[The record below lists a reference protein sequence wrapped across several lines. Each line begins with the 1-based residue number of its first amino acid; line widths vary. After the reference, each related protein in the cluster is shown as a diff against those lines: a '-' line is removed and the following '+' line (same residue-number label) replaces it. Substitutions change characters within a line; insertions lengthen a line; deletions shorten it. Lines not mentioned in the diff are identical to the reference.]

1 MKNNKFILK
10 NNIYSKYLNKK
21 LSSKFNKK
29 YLKIER
35 EISDQIDEPES
46 IYNIFSKNFRFNFKI
61 RDLKKFIKYKNIVI
75 IGMGGSILGSHAIFK
90 FLEQKI
96 KKNLFFFDNIDYDK
110 ALSFKKKNKGSVLF
124 IIISKSGNTIE
135 TISNFLFLNKIK
147 KNQKNLILVSERRN
161 NALFDIAKKY
171 NLFYV
176 EHKDY
181 IGGRYSVLSEV
192 GILPAYLM
200 GINIFSLRK
209 NFEKFFLSIKKKKN
223 FLKESTIQIANI
235 IYQKKLNSLI
245 FLNYS
250 PKLEKFL
257 YWCQQLIAE
266 SLGKKGN
273 GFMPVISPVPKDHHS
288 VLQLYLDGPK
298 DKLFYIF
305 SIIENTKKKIKVQ
318 KISKHINYLYNK
330 DLFKIK
336 DAQKEALIKTLKK
349 NKIPFRELKIKKC
362 DEETLGQLF
371 AYFILETSIVGKIL
385 DINPFDQ
392 PAVEQVK
399 KFTKIILN

>member
-209 NFEKFFLSIKKKKN
+209 NFEKFFLSIKKN
-223 FLKESTIQIANI
+223 SLKESTIQIANI

-305 SIIENTKKKIKVQ
+305 SIMENTKKKIKVQ